1 MVAFSGRLIA
11 IAALSVICTNAS
23 PLKPKDA
30 KNPAITLLRNELNFN
45 VSSKTLR
52 MAGSAQVTKLHR
64 SLDNFELNTGHISS
78 GAPSIAERALMKRDP
93 SEAEEL
99 SPVRGGVCWSADID
113 IGSPPVRFRVDL
125 DTGSTALGSCRR
137 CAKIA
142 LAICRSALVINHRTD
157 GTRLINEGSYHS
169 MIPEDPVLQ
178 ARHTTSSRLAIRT
191 APLFKVKWS
200 VIRFS

>member
-1 MVAFSGRLIA
+1 LVVSRPLPYPLPTPHSPTSTMVAFSGRLIA

-64 SLDNFELNTGHISS
+64 SLDNFELNTGHVSS

-99 SPVRGGVCWSADID
+99 SPVRGGVWWSADID

-125 DTGSTALGSCRR
+125 DTGSTDAWVMSSLCKDCSGH
-137 CAKIA
+137 
-142 LAICRSALVINHRTD
+142 LQVRTC
-157 GTRLINEGSYHS
+157 H
-169 MIPEDPVLQ
+169 Q
-178 ARHTTSSRLAIRT
+178 SSNRWDKT
-191 APLFKVKWS
+191 DQ
-200 VIRFS
+200 